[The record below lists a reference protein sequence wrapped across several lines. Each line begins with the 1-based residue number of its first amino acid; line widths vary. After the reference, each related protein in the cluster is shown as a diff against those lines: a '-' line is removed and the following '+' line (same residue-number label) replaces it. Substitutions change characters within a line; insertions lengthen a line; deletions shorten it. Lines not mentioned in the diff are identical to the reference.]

1 MTGVSFI
8 RTRAEQCGYSET
20 MPRIG
25 PLVAYPPTPRGEDG
39 RLLTGSFERLVDDA
53 ITAGADAVGV
63 LGSTGGFAYM
73 PRTARK
79 RITRSAVEVADG
91 RVPVI
96 VGVGA
101 LSTAEVLAN
110 LTEAHS
116 VGASGALLQPM
127 AYQPLTFDEIYG
139 LYKDA
144 SAATDIPL
152 WVYNN
157 PATTGHRFSVEQL
170 TKIARLSAVA
180 GFKDRAANAND
191 AQDRMERIAGAL
203 PPRTARQ
210 LDWGFSG
217 DGIGAQVLLAGATTW
232 HSGLAGVLP
241 EICVAIAQAATSGHA
256 PHARVLQRQL
266 TPLSIIVR
274 QYGGIRTAHSI
285 AQMLGLDAGTLPRPL
300 APLPADARALVR
312 MALEAVS
319 VPDAPTP
326 SAQPAQ
332 TAAQT
337 ETPEAV
343 EVVTPPA
350 TPPAADAVPAPDRA
364 DVVEAEAEG
373 SADAGDSGDA
383 AASTADHVSS
393 ATEATEATEDTEG
406 TASATGD
413 ATPSG
418 SPDEVPAASAAAA
431 PLALA
436 PEPAPEAA
444 PASEP
449 ASAPAPEPEPEPEPE
464 PAPAAEPA
472 PAPARAPADEPT
484 TAPPGTSES
493 APEPQPSPEP
503 AAPVARRA
511 APARTRA
518 AARATPSPV
527 PSDAPAA
534 RTGASAP
541 GTAPTASTARA
552 TSPRPPAATPAAVSS
567 ATAETPPTRAARRPE
582 PTKTGAVTVTPEPG
596 QASRPAPV
604 RSDDAGPAAP
614 QGAPASPGTP
624 TSPGA
629 PAALGAAVPPPK
641 SLGRSR
647 ADQPRRVRTPPTPVT
662 DDEVSPDEST
672 SGRSGRHSG

>member
-116 VGASGALLQPM
+116 VGATGALLQPM

-241 EICVAIAQAATSGHA
+241 EICVAIARAATSGHA

-300 APLPADARALVR
+300 APLPPDARALVR
-312 MALEAVS
+312 MALEAIS
-319 VPDAPTP
+319 VPDEPTP

-332 TAAQT
+332 TAAQA

-350 TPPAADAVPAPDRA
+350 ARPAADTVPAPDRA
-364 DVVEAEAEG
+364 DVVEAEADG
-373 SADAGDSGDA
+373 SADAGEAVAPA
-383 AASTADHVSS
+383 AADTSS
-393 ATEATEATEDTEG
+393 DTEDTG
-406 TASATGD
+406 GPASATRPG
-413 ATPSG
+413 
-418 SPDEVPAASAAAA
+418 A
-431 PLALA
+431 PV
-436 PEPAPEAA
+436 E
-444 PASEP
+444 
-449 ASAPAPEPEPEPEPE
+449 
-464 PAPAAEPA
+464 APAA
-472 PAPARAPADEPT
+472 PT
-484 TAPPGTSES
+484 AAIP
-493 APEPQPSPEP
+493 P

-518 AARATPSPV
+518 AARTTPSTP
-527 PSDAPAA
+527 PSGAPAA

-541 GTAPTASTARA
+541 GTAPTASTAGA
-552 TSPRPPAATPAAVSS
+552 TSPRPPAATPAQVSS
-567 ATAETPPTRAARRPE
+567 AAAETPPTRAARRPE

-604 RSDDAGPAAP
+604 RSDDAGAAVP
-614 QGAPASPGTP
+614 QGGP

-629 PAALGAAVPPPK
+629 PAAPGAAVPGAAVPPPK

-672 SGRSGRHSG
+672 SARSGRHSG